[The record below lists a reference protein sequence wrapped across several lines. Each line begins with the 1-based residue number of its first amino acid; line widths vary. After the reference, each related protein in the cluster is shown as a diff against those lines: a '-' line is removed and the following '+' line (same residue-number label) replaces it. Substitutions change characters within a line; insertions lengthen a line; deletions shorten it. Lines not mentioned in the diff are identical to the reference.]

1 VPPAANNSDENR
13 DYSKL
18 FHDSYL
24 RCVVS
29 DQDGFFKR
37 FYQLFMAADPVI
49 SKMFSNTNMDR
60 QISLLQESL
69 LHMIDFSNS
78 KVANERMQRI
88 AAYHG
93 SRELDIPVQMF
104 DLWMDRLI
112 ATVRERDTR
121 FNSHIETAW
130 KVFLAPGIAFMKSHC
145 SSWPGENR

>member
-1 VPPAANNSDENR
+1 LRPSGNR
-13 DYSKL
+13 DYREL
-18 FHDSYL
+18 FHESYL

-37 FYQLFMAADPVI
+37 FYQLFMAADPEV
-49 SKMFSNTNMDR
+49 SKMFAHTDMNR

-78 KVANERMQRI
+78 KVATERMQGI

-93 SRELDIPVQMF
+93 PSELNIPVQMF

-145 SSWPGENR
+145 SSWSGGSR

>member
-1 VPPAANNSDENR
+1 MSPAGKNSEESR
-13 DYSKL
+13 DYSQL

-37 FYQLFMAADPVI
+37 FYQLFVAADPEI
-49 SKMFSNTNMDR
+49 SKMFANTNMER

-78 KVANERMQRI
+78 KVANERMHQV
-88 AAYHG
+88 ATYHG
-93 SRELDIPVQMF
+93 SSEMNIPLHMF

-112 ATVRERDTR
+112 ATVQERDTQ
-121 FNSHIETAW
+121 FSPQIETAW
-130 KVFLAPGIAFMKSHC
+130 RVCLSPGIAFIKSYC
-145 SSWPGENR
+145 SR

>member
-1 VPPAANNSDENR
+1 MPSAGENGGANR
-13 DYSKL
+13 DYQQL

-37 FYQLFMAADPVI
+37 FYQLFMAADPEI
-49 SKMFSNTNMDR
+49 SKMFANTNMER

-78 KVANERMQRI
+78 KVANERMHQI
-88 AAYHG
+88 ATYHG
-93 SRELDIPVQMF
+93 SGKLNIPMRMF

-121 FNSHIETAW
+121 FNSHIEMAW
-130 KVFLAPGIAFMKSHC
+130 RVCLAPGIAFMKSHC
-145 SSWPGENR
+145 SG

>member
-1 VPPAANNSDENR
+1 MPSTGGDGAENR
-13 DYSKL
+13 DYGRL

-37 FYQLFMAADPVI
+37 FYQLFIAADPEI
-49 SKMFSNTNMDR
+49 SKAFSDTDMNL
-60 QISLLQESL
+60 QISRLQESL

-78 KVANERMQRI
+78 KVASERMLRI

-93 SRELDIPVQMF
+93 SAEMDIPLYMF
-104 DLWMDRLI
+104 DLWIDRLL

-130 KVFLAPGIAFMKSHC
+130 RVFLAPGIAFMKSHC
-145 SSWPGENR
+145 SR

>member
-1 VPPAANNSDENR
+1 MPPADGNGDESR
-13 DYSKL
+13 DYRQL
-18 FHDSYL
+18 FYDSYL

-37 FYQLFMAADPVI
+37 FYQLFIASDPEI
-49 SKMFSNTNMDR
+49 SKMFAHTDMER

-78 KVANERMQRI
+78 RVANERMRQV
-88 AAYHG
+88 ATYHG
-93 SRELDIPVQMF
+93 STEMNIPLHMF

-121 FNSHIETAW
+121 FNAHIETAW
-130 KVFLAPGIAFMKSHC
+130 RVSLAPGIAFIKAHC
-145 SSWPGENR
+145 SG